1 MKQTLQPVSEPIH
14 ARIQVPGSKS
24 ISNRALLLAA
34 LANGV
39 SEINNIQVSDDIRVF
54 VKALSDLGISIQL
67 DEEARKAVVGGCSGQ
82 FLNKHCMVWCGES
95 GSLARFILAACA
107 GLSGAY
113 YFDGAP
119 SLRKRPMAPLLHIL
133 ASQGLTCIPSDS
145 ERLPFTVIS
154 PNGLRGGKIFVD
166 GSKTGQVVSA
176 LLMIAPYAKS
186 PITLHV
192 EKLVSRSYV
201 DLTRSVMA
209 EFGVHVEALSEF
221 EFTVSQPQNYVARD
235 YQVEPDLSTASYFF
249 AAAALTG
256 GEVTMQ
262 AIRRYEIRQGDVA
275 FLAMLEQMGCVIEE
289 QNTGLTVRGPRRL
302 QGLEVSLK
310 DCPDLFMTLAALAP
324 FAKTPTL
331 ITDIGH
337 ARFKESDR
345 LKTMRK
351 GLESLGV
358 RVEEGDTWFRIYP
371 SEPHGGIINA
381 HKDHRIAMAFSVMSL
396 RVPNIVIEGAECV
409 SKSCPEF
416 FQLWKALSVAP

>member
-1 MKQTLQPVSEPIH
+1 MKQALQPVVGPIQAKIH
-14 ARIQVPGSKS
+14 VPGSKS

-34 LANGV
+34 LASGV
-39 SEINNIQVSDDIRVF
+39 SEINNIQVSDDIRAF
-54 VKALSDLGISIQL
+54 VKALTDLGISIQL

-82 FLNKHCMVWCGES
+82 FLNKHCVVWCGES
-95 GSLARFILAACA
+95 GSLARFLLAACA

-119 SLRKRPMAPLLHIL
+119 SLRKRPMASLLQIL
-133 ASQGLTCIPSDS
+133 TGQGLTCIPNDS
-145 ERLPFTVIS
+145 ERLPFTMIS

-176 LLMIAPYAKS
+176 LLMIAPFAKS

-201 DLTRSVMA
+201 GLTCSVMA
-209 EFGVHVEALSEF
+209 EFGVHVEVLNEF
-221 EFTVSQPQNYVARD
+221 EFTVSQPQHYVPRD

-249 AAAALTG
+249 AAAAVTG

-262 AIRRYEIRQGDVA
+262 AIRRPEIRQGDVA
-275 FLAMLEQMGCVIEE
+275 FLSMLEKMGCVIEE
-289 QNTGLTVRGPRRL
+289 GSAGLTVKGPRRL

-310 DCPDLFMTLAALAP
+310 DCPDLLMTLAAIAP
-324 FAKTPTL
+324 FAKSPTL

-345 LKTMRK
+345 LQAMRM
-351 GLESLGV
+351 GLEVLGV
-358 RVEEGDTWFRIYP
+358 RVEEGDTWLKIYP
-371 SEPHGGIINA
+371 SEPHGGTINA
-381 HKDHRIAMAFSVMSL
+381 YSDHRIAMAFAVMSL
-396 RVPNIVIEGAECV
+396 LVPNIVIEGAECV

-416 FQLWKALSVAP
+416 FQLWKNLSLTP